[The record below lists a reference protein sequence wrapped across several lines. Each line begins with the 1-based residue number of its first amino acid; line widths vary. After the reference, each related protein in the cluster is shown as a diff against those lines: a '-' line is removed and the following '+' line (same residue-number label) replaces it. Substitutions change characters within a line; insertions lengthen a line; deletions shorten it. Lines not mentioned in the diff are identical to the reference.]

1 MKTKMLVT
9 VVLAFGLALI
19 TSVGFT
25 GGPAPEKGSAQL
37 EKGPPVVVTGKIAF
51 MKQLDGYI
59 VNGKDPAGEFI
70 IVNQNPQ
77 VLEKLLKSA
86 KMVKIDGYLRGA
98 EFLTIE
104 KIDGKPYSAK

>member
-1 MKTKMLVT
+1 MKKKILATLVFLSA
-9 VVLAFGLALI
+9 LAFAATI
-19 TSVGFT
+19 GFA
-25 GGPAPEKGSAQL
+25 GGPAPEKGFAQL
-37 EKGPPVVVTGKIAF
+37 EKGQPVVVTGKIAF

-86 KMVKIDGYLRGA
+86 KMIKIDGYLRGA

-104 KIDGKPYSAK
+104 KIDGKPYSVK